1 MKILKYIAGL
11 FLVLALFVSCDDD
24 NNGNDP
30 GPVSVEA
37 PSEQTVVTGSSVEL
51 SFSFSGGAGYESATV
66 STNNGSATITSE
78 PNAGATSGDVMVEYT
93 PSNSGAGSVVVTI
106 NDSGGQSDDAT
117 AVVTV
122 NEEQKEFTIT
132 ENITEDTTWED
143 GKTYILG
150 GRIIVEPNVTL
161 TIEGGAVVKGEAGSG
176 SNATT
181 LLVARDA
188 TLNANGTAQAPIIFT
203 SIADEITPQD
213 IDDGNFGSPNL
224 DETQNGLWGGV
235 IVLGN
240 APISYSDDD
249 GNDQTEAQIE
259 GIPTSET
266 LALYGGN
273 DPSDSSGSLTYVT
286 IRHGGTNIGQGN
298 EINGLSLGGVGNGT
312 TIENIEIVAN
322 QDDGVEWFGGTVNVT
337 NVLVWN
343 NGDDALDTDQDWQGT
358 VDNVVTMSP
367 AGSSMELDG
376 PEGSSATVS
385 GNAHTIMNVSSYVE
399 TNGSELI
406 DVDDNT
412 NVNISNVVFFG
423 LATDDNGNADNM
435 FSSDYSEYADNTN
448 GYTITSIDAVLP
460 SGTALADYFPQ
471 SLVDDGE
478 VEEVADAQSG
488 TGADTSVFGWTW
500 ASQAGAL
507 SNVGL

>member
-1 MKILKYIAGL
+1 MKILKHTVSLLI
-11 FLVLALFVSCDDD
+11 VLALFISCNDD
-24 NNGNDP
+24 NGNDP
-30 GPVSVEA
+30 NPPSATAPETQNVLVGESLDLTFSISVD
-37 PSEQTVVTGSSVEL
+37 
-51 SFSFSGGAGYESATV
+51 AGYESASV
-66 STNNGSATITSE
+66 SAANGEASISSE
-78 PNAGATSGDVMVEYT
+78 PESGATSGDIVVSYT
-93 PSNSGAGSVVVTI
+93 GNTTGAGSVELTVT
-106 NDSGGQSDDAT
+106 DVDGLTAKAT
-117 AVVTV
+117 AVINVG
-122 NEEQKEFTIT
+122 EEQKEFTIT

-150 GRIIVEPNVTL
+150 GRIIVEPDVTL

-203 SIADEITPQD
+203 SVADEITPED
-213 IDDGNFGSPNL
+213 VDNGNFGSPNL

-240 APISYSDDD
+240 APISYSDD

-322 QDDGVEWFGGTVNVT
+322 QDDGVEWFGGTVNVS

-367 AGSSMELDG
+367 DGSSMELDG

-385 GNAHTIMNVSSYVE
+385 GNAHTIMNVSAYVE

-423 LATDDNGNADNM
+423 LATDDSGNADNM
-435 FSSDYSEYADNTN
+435 FSSDYSEYADNTK

>member
-1 MKILKYIAGL
+1 MKILKHTAGL
-11 FLVLALFVSCDDD
+11 LVVLALFISCNDD
-24 NNGNDP
+24 NGNDP
-30 GPVSVEA
+30 NPPSAIAPEAQSVLVGESVDVTFSVSVD
-37 PSEQTVVTGSSVEL
+37 
-51 SFSFSGGAGYESATV
+51 AGYESASI
-66 STNNGSATITSE
+66 STTNGEASISSE
-78 PNAGATSGDVMVEYT
+78 PEAGATSGDIVVSYT
-93 PSNSGAGSVVVTI
+93 GNASGAGSIELTVTDVDGLTA
-106 NDSGGQSDDAT
+106 NAT
-117 AVVTV
+117 AVINVG
-122 NEEQKEFTIT
+122 EEQKEFRIT

-150 GRIIVEPNVTL
+150 GRIIVEPGATL

-176 SNATT
+176 SNATA

-203 SIADEITPQD
+203 SVADEITPED
-213 IDDGNFGSPNL
+213 IDNGNFGSPNL

-240 APISYSDDD
+240 APISYSDDSGD
-249 GNDQTEAQIE
+249 KSEAQIE
-259 GIPTSET
+259 GIPATET

-273 DPSDSSGSLTYVT
+273 DPDDSSGTLRFVT
-286 IRHGGTNIGQGN
+286 IRHGGANIGAGN
-298 EINGLSLGGVGNGT
+298 EINGLSLGGVGRGT

-358 VDNVVTMSP
+358 VDNVVTISP
-367 AGSSMELDG
+367 DGSTMELDG

-385 GNAHTIMNVSSYVE
+385 GNAHTIKNVSSYVE

-406 DVDDNT
+406 DVDANT
-412 NVNISNVVFFG
+412 NVIISNVVFFG
-423 LATDDNGNADNM
+423 LATDESGNADNM
-435 FSSDYSEYADNTN
+435 FSSDYADYASNSN
-448 GYTITSIDAVLP
+448 GYAITAIEAVLP

-471 SLVDDGE
+471 SLVDAGE

-488 TGADTSVFGWTW
+488 TGADASVFGWTW
-500 ASQAGAL
+500 ASQSGTL
-507 SNVGL
+507 SNIGL

>member
-1 MKILKYIAGL
+1 MKILKHTASL
-11 FLVLALFVSCDDD
+11 LLVLALFISCDD
-24 NNGNDP
+24 NENDP
-30 GPVSVEA
+30 NPPSATAPETQSVLVGKSVDVTFSVSVD
-37 PSEQTVVTGSSVEL
+37 
-51 SFSFSGGAGYESATV
+51 AGYESA
-66 STNNGSATITSE
+66 SISSSNGEASISSE
-78 PNAGATSGDVMVEYT
+78 PEAGATSGDIVVNYT
-93 PSNSGAGSVVVTI
+93 GNTAGAGSIELTVT
-106 NDSGGQSDDAT
+106 DTDGLTAEAT
-117 AVVTV
+117 AVINVG
-122 NEEQKEFTIT
+122 EEQKEFVIT

-143 GKTYILG
+143 GKTYVLG

-203 SIADEITPQD
+203 SVADEITPED
-213 IDDGNFGSPNL
+213 IDNGNFGSPNL
-224 DETQNGLWGGV
+224 DETQSGLWGGV

-312 TIENIEIVAN
+312 TIENIEVVAN

-367 AGSSMELDG
+367 DGSTMELDG

-385 GNAHTIMNVSSYVE
+385 GNAHTIQNVSSYVE

-406 DVDDNT
+406 DVDANT
-412 NVNISNVVFFG
+412 NVNVSNVVFFG

-435 FSSDYSEYADNTN
+435 FSSDYADYASNSN
-448 GYTITSIDAVLP
+448 GYAVTSIDAVLP

-488 TGADTSVFGWTW
+488 TGADTSVFDWTW